1 MMFRA
6 VRIRTV
12 SSLGRMVGQMSFL
25 PRASKCLLLFLPLA
39 FLIEG
44 FGGPPARAA
53 GESVAVSR
61 PLPDVRVRSLA
72 TSKEVHLAGAL
83 AGRPAVLLLTDGSGP
98 PACPV
103 GRAAADLQ
111 RDYGPWFSWVAVL
124 SGSFTVSDLESI
136 RGSSPV
142 QFERLYLDRAGE
154 VRASLGIARLPALL
168 LVDEDGAVHEICSP
182 DGSAARFEE
191 VAQKIRA
198 LAAGSRRR
206 RSGFDDF
213 RLPQV
218 GREGLVSFLD
228 VAGRENTMVAFLHTG
243 CLPCAR
249 QLEVLD
255 FARDRQAG
263 RASFVTVFL
272 DGAPDSRVRGFL
284 GAAGVTP
291 DYVLR
296 DSDMRLAG
304 RYGIDAVPAL
314 LVIDA
319 AGIIVL
325 SRSGYREEG
334 RDGLYRDLLDA
345 FAAGALSVEAVDP
358 AVREARRLHADAC
371 AFLREGKPEYA
382 LLYQERVQEMLPG
395 YPSVNLRIAEAAL
408 AAGRRDLAIRSL
420 ARYLAVE
427 PQTYDSSHVRETIAG
442 LLASGP

>member
-1 MMFRA
+1 
-6 VRIRTV
+6 
-12 SSLGRMVGQMSFL
+12 MSFL
-25 PRASKCLLLFLPLA
+25 ARLSKLPLA
-39 FLIEG
+39 LAISIFLAG
-44 FGGPPARAA
+44 LVVCPSTFAGGEDIP
-53 GESVAVSR
+53 VSR
-61 PLPDVRVRSLA
+61 PLPNVEVRSLA
-72 TSKEVHLAGAL
+72 TSRDVLLANAL

-124 SGSFTVSDLESI
+124 SGAFAVSDLESV

-142 QFERLYLDRAGE
+142 RFERLYLDRAGA
-154 VRASLGIARLPALL
+154 VRTALGIARLPALL
-168 LVDEDGAVHEICSP
+168 LVDEDGAVHETCSP
-182 DGSAARFEE
+182 DGSTARFEE
-191 VAQKIRA
+191 VARKIQT

-206 RSGFDDF
+206 RSGLDDF

-218 GREGLVSFLD
+218 GKAGLVSFLD

-263 RASFVTVFL
+263 RVSFVTVFL
-272 DGAPDSRVRGFL
+272 DAAADTRIRGFL

-291 DYVLR
+291 DYILR
-296 DSDMRLAG
+296 DPDMRLAA
-304 RYGIDAVPAL
+304 RYGIDTVPAL

-319 AGIIVL
+319 DGRTVF
-325 SRSGYREEG
+325 SRSGYREEE
-334 RDGLYRDLLDA
+334 RYNLYRDLERA
-345 FAAGALSVEAVDP
+345 FAEGALAAEALDP
-358 AVREARRLHADAC
+358 AVREARRIHAEAL
-371 AFLREGKPEYA
+371 AYLREGKPEYA
-382 LLYQERVQEMLPG
+382 LLYQERIREILPG

-420 ARYLAVE
+420 ARYLAAE
-427 PQTYDSSHVRETIAG
+427 PQTYDSEDVRQTIAG
-442 LLASGP
+442 LLEPEP

>member
-1 MMFRA
+1 
-6 VRIRTV
+6 
-12 SSLGRMVGQMSFL
+12 MSFL
-25 PRASKCLLLFLPLA
+25 PRDSKCIVLFLPLFFVA
-39 FLIEG
+39 NGLCG
-44 FGGPPARAA
+44 TAARAA
-53 GESVAVSR
+53 ADPVVVSR
-61 PLPDVRVRSLA
+61 PLPDVLVRSLA
-72 TSKEVHLAGAL
+72 TSKEVHLVRAL
-83 AGRPAVLLLTDGSGP
+83 AGRPAVLLLTDGGGP

-103 GRAAADLQ
+103 GQAAADLQ

-124 SGSFTVSDLESI
+124 GGSFAVSDLESV
-136 RGSSPV
+136 RSSSPV
-142 QFERLYLDRAGE
+142 QFERLYLDRAGA

-182 DGSAARFEE
+182 DGSAVRLEG
-191 VAQKIRA
+191 VAQKVRA

-255 FARDRQAG
+255 FARDRHAG
-263 RASFVTVFL
+263 RVNLVTVFL
-272 DGAPDSRVRGFL
+272 DDAADTRVRGFL

-291 DYVLR
+291 DYVVR
-296 DSDMRLAG
+296 DPDMRFAG

-314 LVIDA
+314 LVIGAD
-319 AGIIVL
+319 GRTVL
-325 SRSGYREEG
+325 SRSGYREEE
-334 RDGLYRDLLDA
+334 RDTLYRDLEFA
-345 FAAGALSVEAVDP
+345 FAAGAREAEAVEP
-358 AVREARRLHADAC
+358 TVREARRIHGEAC

-382 LLYQERVQEMLPG
+382 LLYQERIREMLPG
-395 YPSVNLRIAEAAL
+395 YHSVHLRIAEAAI
-408 AAGRRDLAIRSL
+408 AAGRRDIAIRSL

-427 PQTYDSSHVRETIAG
+427 PQTYDSSLVRETIAG
-442 LLASGP
+442 LLVTDP

>member
-1 MMFRA
+1 M
-6 VRIRTV
+6 
-12 SSLGRMVGQMSFL
+12 
-25 PRASKCLLLFLPLA
+25 FLPL
-39 FLIEG
+39 FLLVEG
-44 FGGPPARAA
+44 LSGLAA
-53 GESVAVSR
+53 DAAEGLLAVSR
-61 PLPDVRVRSLA
+61 PLPDVEVRSLA
-72 TSKEVHLAGAL
+72 TSKDVRLASAL

-111 RDYGPWFSWVAVL
+111 RDYAPWFSWVAVL
-124 SGSFTVSDLESI
+124 SGSFTVSDLESV
-136 RGSSPV
+136 RNSSPV
-142 QFERLYLDRAGE
+142 QFERLYLDRAGA
-154 VRASLGIARLPALL
+154 VRTALGIARLPALL
-168 LVDEDGAVHEICSP
+168 LVDEDGAVHEVCSP
-182 DGSAARFEE
+182 DGSTARFEE
-191 VAQKIRA
+191 VARKIQA

-228 VAGRENTMVAFLHTG
+228 VAGRESTMVAFLHTG

-263 RASFVTVFL
+263 RTSFVTVFL
-272 DGAPDSRVRGFL
+272 DEAPDTRIRGFL

-291 DYVLR
+291 DYILR
-296 DSDMRLAG
+296 DPDMRFAG

-319 AGIIVL
+319 AGAIVL
-325 SRSGYREEG
+325 SRSGYREED
-334 RDGLYRDLLDA
+334 RDELYRDLLDA
-345 FAAGALSVEAVDP
+345 FAAGALSAQAIDP
-358 AVREARRLHADAC
+358 TVREARRLHAEAC

-382 LLYQERVQEMLPG
+382 LLYQERVREIVPG

-408 AAGRRDLAIRSL
+408 AAGQRDLAIRSL
-420 ARYLAVE
+420 ARYLAAE
-427 PQTYDSSHVRETIAG
+427 PQTYDSAQVRQTIAG
-442 LLASGP
+442 LLAPAH